1 MDLESSCS
9 SSSLS
14 STLGPVVRQNTRKLK
29 DKAKVLLYH
38 YEQPNISEHALQR
51 EHGLPKKSIGRW
63 RSAFEKQFNGGL
75 PYTLHTFSE
84 LYKTKLH
91 KLKGRTFHEGPK
103 NDGEHLKV
111 WVANHIDKMND
122 RGISVSGPNLAIAI
136 AMNHP
141 EFKDRNHIKILDW
154 VYRFLYT
161 SPYSVR

>member
-1 MDLESSCS
+1 MI
-9 SSSLS
+9 
-14 STLGPVVRQNTRKLK
+14 STL
-29 DKAKVLLYH
+29 LLTT
-38 YEQPNISEHALQR
+38 ISTIFSFVSHKFR
-51 EHGLPKKSIGRW
+51 VYVSSIPQ
-63 RSAFEKQFNGGL
+63 S
-75 PYTLHTFSE
+75 Y
-84 LYKTKLH
+84 TKLH

-111 WVANHIDKMND
+111 WVANHIDKMNE